1 MNLVIITSVINISK
15 TPLSYSETRSIYS
28 VEERFL
34 QTIKTIDSVRQ
45 RIPNCKI
52 MLVESTDITDEYK
65 KIIQE
70 KVDYF
75 EILLGEVR
83 EAVNSPYKC
92 IGESTQILESL
103 KRIDLQEF
111 TNIFKI
117 SGRYFLNDNFIYD
130 KFNNDKNMFFETED
144 KLKLA
149 TVFYKIS
156 NKELYLETL
165 NYCKENTGM
174 LEVYF
179 KNFFAKDF
187 YRVEVLG
194 IEGNVSHDGC
204 YINW

>member
-1 MNLVIITSVINISK
+1 MNLVIITSVINISNS
-15 TPLSYSETRSIYS
+15 PLSYSGIRSIYS
-28 VEERFL
+28 IEERFL

-103 KRIDLQEF
+103 KRINLQEF

-130 KFNNDKNMFFETED
+130 KFNNDKNVFFETD
-144 KLKLA
+144 DRLKLA

-156 NKELYLETL
+156 NKDLYLETL
-165 NYCKENTGM
+165 NYCTKNTGM

-179 KNFFAKDF
+179 KNFFTKDYF
-187 YRVEVLG
+187 RVEVLG